1 VRFTAEKNFSNASGV
16 NVQMADDSGVTLRG
30 GWRKRGVDQQLPRWR
45 YCLRRPSVLPQ
56 AQVEESGFAI
66 LGHPCKENVIS
77 SCCEDRLS
85 FQKNDVCLSI
95 GDKRPLRTKALP
107 NP

>member
-1 VRFTAEKNFSNASGV
+1 MESDRRWNGEICEQRTLVRFTAEKNFSNASGV

-56 AQVEESGFAI
+56 AQV
-66 LGHPCKENVIS
+66 
-77 SCCEDRLS
+77 
-85 FQKNDVCLSI
+85 
-95 GDKRPLRTKALP
+95 
-107 NP
+107 